1 MENNELVKSSAYE
14 LLEGVVVEGDLS
26 KLSPA
31 QRLEYYRQVCEGLG
45 LNPLTQPFE
54 YIKLQGKLA
63 LYATRRAADQLRRLY
78 GVSID
83 SMEIRPDNDMAIV
96 TVVGHDERGRSDT
109 EVGVVSLAN
118 LAGEARANAVL
129 KAVTKAK
136 RRLTLSICG
145 LGLLDET
152 EVETIQDAKPVAV
165 TVTGEIEEPKP
176 EPEVKEKPPKKEH
189 WINGTTK
196 GGGHVSVRFWQKMTE
211 LGLNHDD
218 VMKALGL
225 GERQSME
232 DYPGTMQEAMSA
244 VSSYISSRAGEQ
256 SGQ

>member
-31 QRLEYYRQVCEGLG
+31 QRLEYYKQVCNGLG

-54 YIKLQGKLA
+54 YIKLQGKLT

-83 SMEIRPDNDMAIV
+83 SMDIKTDNDMAIV

-118 LAGEARANAVL
+118 LAGDARANAVL

-152 EVETIQDAKPVAV
+152 EVETIQDAKPVTV

-176 EPEVKEKPPKKEH
+176 EPVSREKPVKEH
-189 WINGTTK
+189 WINGVTK
-196 GGGHVSVRFWQKMTE
+196 GGGHVSVRFWQKMNE
-211 LGLNHDD
+211 LGVNHDD

-225 GERQSME
+225 GEGQLME

-244 VSSYISSRAGEQ
+244 INAYIASKAGEQ

>member
-1 MENNELVKSSAYE
+1 MAGNELVKTSAYE
-14 LLEGVVVEGDLS
+14 LLEGVIVEGDLS

-31 QRLEYYRQVCEGLG
+31 KRLEYYKQVCEGLG

-54 YIKLQGKLA
+54 YIKLQGRLT

-83 SMEIRPDNDMAIV
+83 SMEIKTDNDMAIV

-136 RRLTLSICG
+136 RRMTLSICG

-152 EVETIQDAKPVAV
+152 EVETIQDAKPVTV

-176 EPEVKEKPPKKEH
+176 EREVMEKPPKKEH
-189 WINGTTK
+189 WINSTTK
-196 GGGHVSVRFWQKMTE
+196 NGEPVGKRFWDKMDKLGLDYSDVRLA
-211 LGLNHDD
+211 LGLND
-218 VMKALGL
+218 K
-225 GERQSME
+225 QTIE
-232 DYPGTMQEAMSA
+232 DYPGTMQEAMDA
-244 VSSYISSRAGEQ
+244 INTYITSKAGEQ
-256 SGQ
+256 GGQ